1 MLIFLDSSFDNK
13 SINSKRFRFNDDIKE
28 IEEEVFDKKSLSKYD
43 DMNEKEL
50 WNLTNKYSDL
60 SDYKE
65 LSIALGLDKNDVSTI
80 ESKYLNREGLKECFY
95 QCLLTWRLQRPENCS
110 LEYFV
115 QVLANKLNKTT
126 EFIKQLTSRILLKSK
141 EDKNKETLNFY
152 IKMIGAE
159 NRLDVFKLDDNN
171 LWTASKF
178 MAQEWK
184 SIGRGLNLSEL
195 DLANIN
201 LKYSSE
207 GIRECCYQTL
217 ILWNQ
222 IYYETS
228 HLEYLCLNLIEMKF
242 NLFAKKMIEQCLI

>member
-1 MLIFLDSSFDNK
+1 
-13 SINSKRFRFNDDIKE
+13 
-28 IEEEVFDKKSLSKYD
+28 
-43 DMNEKEL
+43 
-50 WNLTNKYSDL
+50 
-60 SDYKE
+60 
-65 LSIALGLDKNDVSTI
+65 
-80 ESKYLNREGLKECFY
+80 
-95 QCLLTWRLQRPENCS
+95 
-110 LEYFV
+110 
-115 QVLANKLNKTT
+115 
-126 EFIKQLTSRILLKSK
+126 
-141 EDKNKETLNFY
+141 
-152 IKMIGAE
+152 
-159 NRLDVFKLDDNN
+159 
-171 LWTASKF
+171 